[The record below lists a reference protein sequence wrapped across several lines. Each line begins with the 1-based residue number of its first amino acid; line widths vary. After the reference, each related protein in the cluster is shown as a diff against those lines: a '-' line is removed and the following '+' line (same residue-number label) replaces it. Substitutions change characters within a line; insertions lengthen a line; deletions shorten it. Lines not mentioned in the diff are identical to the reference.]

1 MKAEAGE
8 TEDRADSGRSVGN
21 FGEIGLLLTISWIV
35 QAKGPEVSQPQNL
48 QPRPLVS
55 ACVSQDCRPVAAFQP
70 HLANLGGDG
79 LLVDRVPVQFLGVVL
94 VQEVT
99 QDLAPS
105 TPLRGFPSND
115 HFIFPAVQE
124 GEVIWRRRCS
134 YREARG

>member
-1 MKAEAGE
+1 M
-8 TEDRADSGRSVGN
+8 
-21 FGEIGLLLTISWIV
+21 
-35 QAKGPEVSQPQNL
+35 
-48 QPRPLVS
+48 
-55 ACVSQDCRPVAAFQP
+55 AAFQP
-70 HLANLGGDG
+70 HLANMGGDG
-79 LLVDRVPVQFLGVVL
+79 LLIDRVPVQLLRVVL

-134 YREARG
+134 YRDARGSVLPGGGQTGQWGPREVMSLPWWVPTLWGSDLASSVP

>member
-1 MKAEAGE
+1 M
-8 TEDRADSGRSVGN
+8 
-21 FGEIGLLLTISWIV
+21 
-35 QAKGPEVSQPQNL
+35 
-48 QPRPLVS
+48 
-55 ACVSQDCRPVAAFQP
+55 AAFQP
-70 HLANLGGDG
+70 HLANLGGDR
-79 LLVDRVPVQFLGVVL
+79 LLVDRVPVQLLGVVL

-105 TPLRGFPSND
+105 TPLRGLPSND